1 MIKAVRSVKEGFR
14 QFERLAAEGEAAA
27 TGPATGPGVLVET
40 WKQERDPE
48 KDHVLIQGTLANVE
62 RRPDGT
68 VAPWLTRIAGACAT
82 TPSNSSG
89 KRCVNIM
96 PWRPPPEQPMK

>member
-1 MIKAVRSVKEGFR
+1 MNFCTV
-14 QFERLAAEGEAAA
+14 QAAA
-27 TGPATGPGVLVET
+27 
-40 WKQERDPE
+40 
-48 KDHVLIQGTLANVE
+48 I
-62 RRPDGT
+62 
-68 VAPWLTRIAGACAT
+68 VAPWLTRIAGACAI